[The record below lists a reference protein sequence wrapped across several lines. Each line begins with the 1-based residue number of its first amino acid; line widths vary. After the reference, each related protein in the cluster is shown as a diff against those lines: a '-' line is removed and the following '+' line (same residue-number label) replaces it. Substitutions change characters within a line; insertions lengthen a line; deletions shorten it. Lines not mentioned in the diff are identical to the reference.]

1 MDDPLSALDSNVK
14 QEIFKKVFLGLLK
27 EKTRILVTHA
37 VEFLHIADRVVI
49 MNEGRI
55 QA

>member
-1 MDDPLSALDSNVK
+1 VGDCYDSRRLEFFFDSA
-14 QEIFKKVFLGLLK
+14 GLIK
-27 EKTRILVTHA
+27 GRILVTHA

>member
-1 MDDPLSALDSNVK
+1 MDDPISALDSNVK
-14 QEIFKKVFLGLLK
+14 KEIFKNVFLGLLK

-37 VEFLHIADRVVI
+37 VEFLHLADRIVI
-49 MNEGRI
+49 MNDGRI